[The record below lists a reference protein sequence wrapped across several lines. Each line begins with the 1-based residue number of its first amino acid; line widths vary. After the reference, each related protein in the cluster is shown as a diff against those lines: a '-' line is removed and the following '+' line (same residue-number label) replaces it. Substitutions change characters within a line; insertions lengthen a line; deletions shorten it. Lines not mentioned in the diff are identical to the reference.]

1 MPYGESRKDGGG
13 GASSSS
19 SSSKAS
25 TSASPSAPA
34 RKNLPIRTDADYQGE
49 ELFFESGPHPGDAT
63 VNVAL
68 GVTLLWLPLTIAALG
83 RAAFVRYRFTDRRL
97 SVISTAPWK
106 NEQLDADYRDVKQ
119 VLTVGRG

>member
-49 ELFFESGPHPGDAT
+49 ELFFESGPHPGDCQ
-63 VNVAL
+63 VFFFFLVC
-68 GVTLLWLPLTIAALG
+68 G
-83 RAAFVRYRFTDRRL
+83 
-97 SVISTAPWK
+97 WK
-106 NEQLDADYRDVKQ
+106 KQ
-119 VLTVGRG
+119 KRKKRVHS